1 MAFQFLIG
9 RLGTMQIEGMNQK
22 EIAFQFLIGRLGTII
37 ILISMEQEL
46 GFQFLIGRL
55 GTLGKSIISSKLC
68 CFNSS

>member
-1 MAFQFLIG
+1 
-9 RLGTMQIEGMNQK
+9 MQIEGMNQK